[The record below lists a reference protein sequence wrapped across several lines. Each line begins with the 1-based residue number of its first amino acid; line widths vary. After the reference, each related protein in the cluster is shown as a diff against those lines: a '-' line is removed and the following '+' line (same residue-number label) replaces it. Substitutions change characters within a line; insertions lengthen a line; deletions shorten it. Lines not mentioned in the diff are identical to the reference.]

1 MLMIA
6 ATCLCGC
13 ANPASGRPGAKLN
26 ATEQMMWSTYPVGT
40 RTSMATGFVVARK
53 DALRSDGTMPVV
65 VTSLHVLKGAGRGP
79 LMLAV
84 RVPDAEGEPQV
95 AVIQV
100 QPRRSREPFF
110 VRHPSE
116 DIGAFELKI
125 PSDVAARYPLP
136 SCLEE
141 KALSSGARELRVG
154 EEVTFLGFPDVFPGT
169 PGAFPLLRSGKIASY
184 PTAEMRAGRKFV
196 INADVYPGDSGAPV
210 FARTRGGRAKLVGMI
225 VQRIGLDARAF
236 SHFAIAVDA
245 SAIRETLQLLAERKG
260 RRGAEKKAGQ

>member
-1 MLMIA
+1 
-6 ATCLCGC
+6 
-13 ANPASGRPGAKLN
+13 
-26 ATEQMMWSTYPVGT
+26 MWSTYPVGT
-40 RTSMATGFVVARK
+40 RTGMATGFVVARK

-95 AVIQV
+95 AVIQM

-154 EEVTFLGFPDVFPGT
+154 DEVTFLGFPDVFPGT

-184 PTAEMRAGRKFV
+184 PTADMRAGRKFV
-196 INADVYPGDSGAPV
+196 INA
-210 FARTRGGRAKLVGMI
+210 RTRGGRAELVGMI
-225 VQRIGLDARAF
+225 VQRIGLNARAF

-245 SAIRETLQLLAERKG
+245 SAIRETLQLLAEREG
-260 RRGAEKKAGQ
+260 RRSAEKKAGQ